1 MRYFIPL
8 APIIAAT
15 PAAAHH
21 EVVAFA
27 ATVPVAAG
35 LAVIGL
41 TALAALRRGWTP
53 WDWWRK

>member
-1 MRYFIPL
+1 M
-8 APIIAAT
+8 AAT

-21 EVVAFA
+21 EVVAVA